1 MLSYITVTREA
12 DHGIEGR
19 ESRATV
25 TPIRPEIQLADT
37 TPFGASSAA
46 PTLPPPVDEGSWGV
60 SPHRR
65 MQAEQPDQ
73 PAIAEPPAAAAP
85 QPASDGPLPDGR
97 PDDTYVGDEP
107 DAIRQAARRQV
118 HDRGTRSNVAALA
131 LIALLGGAFAVIT
144 AAHSASP
151 RPALPRL
158 ATPSRQ
164 QPAELSSLPAPR
176 ALSQPHAPT
185 HQRVTHQVPRR
196 RAKLR
201 RTRLR
206 RHIAPGEA
214 PSSTAAGSHPS
225 SEPVYAPVTQ
235 RPQTTQTVNNTSR
248 TVNGT
253 SGTTSDPNTTASQ
266 PPSPRPPAPAGPTG
280 SGALLGSGH
289 CSC

>member
-1 MLSYITVTREA
+1 MLSYIPVTREA
-12 DHGIEGR
+12 DHGIKGR
-19 ESRATV
+19 ESGATV
-25 TPIRPEIQLADT
+25 TPIRPEIQLTDT
-37 TPFGASSAA
+37 TPFGASSS
-46 PTLPPPVDEGSWGV
+46 PTGPPAVDEGSWGV

-65 MQAEQPDQ
+65 MRVEQPDQ
-73 PAIAEPPAAAAP
+73 PAITEPPAAGASH
-85 QPASDGPLPDGR
+85 PARDNPLSDGL
-97 PDDTYVGDEP
+97 PDDTYAPDEP
-107 DAIRQAARRQV
+107 GAIRPAGRRQV
-118 HDRGTRSNVAALA
+118 HRRGTWSNVAALA

-164 QPAELSSLPAPR
+164 QPAELSSLPAAR
-176 ALSQPHAPT
+176 TLSQTHAPT
-185 HQRVTHQVPRR
+185 HQRVTHQIPRR

-201 RTRLR
+201 RARAR
-206 RHIAPGEA
+206 PHIARGAA
-214 PSSTAAGSHPS
+214 PSSTTAASQPS

-235 RPQTTQTVNNTSR
+235 RPQTTQTINGTNGA
-248 TVNGT
+248 VNGT